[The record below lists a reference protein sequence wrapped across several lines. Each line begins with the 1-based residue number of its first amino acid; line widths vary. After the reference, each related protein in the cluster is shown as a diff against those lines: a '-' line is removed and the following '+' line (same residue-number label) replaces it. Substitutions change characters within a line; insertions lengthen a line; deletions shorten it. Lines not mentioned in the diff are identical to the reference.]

1 MNNPLL
7 SWGDIEETPIMAKAR
22 ESVNNLDTTA
32 AINEMDEQARLLEEQ
47 RQLRGIGAIGQSSTD
62 ALLTQPK
69 DVNGLLDGSHTAKPV
84 GINLAVAGSAL
95 ERAAAA
101 VAIYNTQME
110 FGERVKA
117 VDKRLINSKTDLNQ
131 LIPIKYPFSGSYL

>member
-47 RQLRGIGAIGQSSTD
+47 RQLRGIGAINQPTTD

-69 DVNGLLDGSHTAKPV
+69 VVNGSLSGSHTASPAIKP
-84 GINLAVAGSAL
+84 S
-95 ERAAAA
+95 
-101 VAIYNTQME
+101 
-110 FGERVKA
+110 
-117 VDKRLINSKTDLNQ
+117 SSLNI
-131 LIPIKYPFSGSYL
+131 LGVSSENIF

>member
-47 RQLRGIGAIGQSSTD
+47 RQLRGIGAID
-62 ALLTQPK
+62 QPTTEI
-69 DVNGLLDGSHTAKPV
+69 VIFISV
-84 GINLAVAGSAL
+84 SF
-95 ERAAAA
+95 
-101 VAIYNTQME
+101 AILY
-110 FGERVKA
+110 A
-117 VDKRLINSKTDLNQ
+117 YS
-131 LIPIKYPFSGSYL
+131 